1 MTQQVAI
8 HCKPSYL
15 DSLQQLKL
23 KCFVRLVNYEY
34 EAGEITAIVDNIP
47 ALDDDELCSHYGID
61 YDFVNCIELV

>member
-15 DSLQQLKL
+15 DSLQQLK
-23 KCFVRLVNYEY
+23 VRLVNYEY
-34 EAGEITAIVDNIP
+34 EAGEITAIVNNIP

>member
-15 DSLQQLKL
+15 DSLQQLK
-23 KCFVRLVNYEY
+23 VRLVNYEY
-34 EAGEITAIVDNIP
+34 EAGEITAIVNNIP
-47 ALDDDELCSHYGID
+47 ALDDAELCSHYGID

>member
-15 DSLQQLKL
+15 DSLQQLK
-23 KCFVRLVNYEY
+23 VRLVNYEY
-34 EAGEITAIVDNIP
+34 EAGEITAIVNNIP
-47 ALDDDELCSHYGID
+47 TLDDDELCSHYGID